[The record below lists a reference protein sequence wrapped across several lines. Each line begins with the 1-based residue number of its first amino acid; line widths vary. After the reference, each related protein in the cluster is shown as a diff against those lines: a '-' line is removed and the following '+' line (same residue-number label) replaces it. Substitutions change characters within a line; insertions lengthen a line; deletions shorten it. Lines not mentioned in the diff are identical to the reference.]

1 MKSILNRI
9 IALLVISTFTGALA
23 FGKVLKREVIIGH
36 PLTVNG
42 TLLKKGTY
50 DVAYDDETGELT
62 IKRNRK
68 VVVTAQARLDKT
80 NDRFSL
86 YTRGEA
92 DDPTKPPALISIFLN
107 DGNQATIV
115 DKADN
120 KAANAR
126 P

>member
-1 MKSILNRI
+1 
-9 IALLVISTFTGALA
+9 
-23 FGKVLKREVIIGH
+23 
-36 PLTVNG
+36 
-42 TLLKKGTY
+42 
-50 DVAYDDETGELT
+50 VAYDDETGELT

-86 YTRGEA
+86 YTRGDS
-92 DDPTKPPALISIFLN
+92 DDPNKPAALISIFLN

-120 KAANAR
+120 KAANVR

>member
-9 IALLVISTFTGALA
+9 VALLVIGTFTGALA
-23 FGKVLKREVIIGH
+23 FGKTTQREVTITT

-42 TLLKKGTY
+42 TLVKKGTY
-50 DVAYDDETGELT
+50 KVSYDDETGELT
-62 IKRNRK
+62 IKKGKK
-68 VVVTAQARLDKT
+68 VVATAQARVEKT
-80 NDRFSL
+80 NDRYST
-86 YTRGEA
+86 YTRT
-92 DDPTKPPALISIFLN
+92 DSNDPTKPPALISVFLN
-107 DGNQATIV
+107 DGNQVTIV